1 MTIEAISAPGRP
13 PRGACD
19 CPVHVIDP
27 RFPLPGMPLSA
38 MRDAPATAYQAA
50 QRALG
55 LERTVLVQTNAY
67 GTGNQCMLEAVQVLG
82 PASTRAIEVV
92 RPDATISGLTMLADK
107 GVRGIRFHLLPGGYL
122 TLDNLDG
129 LAARAADLGWHVQ
142 PQMDGRDL
150 PQMKLV
156 AGLLNRSHLMA
167 ACVKG
172 FGCRPVRDGSDAAV
186 GRRSKASR
194 RGNRGTRERWR
205 RCRDLWGFGGP
216 LARVVRA

>member
-19 CPVHVIDP
+19 CHVHVIDP
-27 RFPLPGMPLSA
+27 RFPLPDMPLSA
-38 MRDAPATAYQAA
+38 MRDASATAYQAV

-67 GTGNQCMLEAVQVLG
+67 GTDNQCMLEAVQVLVL
-82 PASTRAIEVV
+82 ASTRAIAVV
-92 RPDATISGLTMLADK
+92 RPNATVSGLTMLADK

-167 ACVKG
+167 AC
-172 FGCRPVRDGSDAAV
+172 
-186 GRRSKASR
+186 
-194 RGNRGTRERWR
+194 GTKQT
-205 RCRDLWGFGGP
+205 
-216 LARVVRA
+216 